1 MERASAKTE
10 SVRGAW
16 NGELDLMGG
25 SEKISMGRKGEYEVE
40 FYWSREYDVVGFGD
54 GKFFSLS
61 STF

>member
-1 MERASAKTE
+1 
-10 SVRGAW
+10 
-16 NGELDLMGG
+16 MGG

-40 FYWSREYDVVGFGD
+40 FYWSWESDVTGFGD